1 MLLRAPASLVNAP
14 VALIKMSHCLQ
25 LSGACCL
32 GALRYMGDLK
42 IRVSI
47 RGMTSLYLWEA
58 PAEARTSSLHV
69 SL

>member
-14 VALIKMSHCLQ
+14 VALMSHCLQ

-42 IRVSI
+42 IRVFI